1 MMGGLVILRTRLQHD
16 TIVFQYCLRGP
27 LLRGY
32 TEPMANIAGLYKV
45 RGPNAV
51 YHAVYDPA
59 SGRLW
64 TERSEHSARAQA
76 QDAGLELAPER
87 SITHQALMQLSGRET
102 AIPAEPSRA
111 RPESLQSPQP
121 PVPSRPPEP
130 RSISSRAAFAPSDS
144 DPPVLIKQATQLGG
158 VFSANATVNPV
169 DSTTD
174 DPSNPSAGAA
184 LNRDV
189 LSEKRPMK
197 SSGKDKNPFADA
209 KPKRRK

>member
-1 MMGGLVILRTRLQHD
+1 
-16 TIVFQYCLRGP
+16 
-27 LLRGY
+27 
-32 TEPMANIAGLYKV
+32 MANIGGLYKV

-51 YHAVYDPA
+51 YYAVHDPA
-59 SGRLW
+59 TGRLW

-76 QDAGLELAPER
+76 QEAGLELAPER

-102 AIPAEPSRA
+102 TIPAGPSPARSNLPQSSQEPASSQTPA
-111 RPESLQSPQP
+111 P
-121 PVPSRPPEP
+121 P
-130 RSISSRAAFAPSDS
+130 RSISSRAAFAPLDS
-144 DPPVLIKQATQLGG
+144 DPPVLIKQNTQLGA
-158 VFSANATVNPV
+158 VFSADAAVSPIESNTE
-169 DSTTD
+169 
-174 DPSNPSAGAA
+174 DPSSPSAGAA